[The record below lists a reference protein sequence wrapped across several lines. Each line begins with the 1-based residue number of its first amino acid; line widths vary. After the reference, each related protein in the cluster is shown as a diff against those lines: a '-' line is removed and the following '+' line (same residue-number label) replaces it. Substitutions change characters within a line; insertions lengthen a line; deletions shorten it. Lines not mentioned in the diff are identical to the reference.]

1 MQDPL
6 NARAVLKTYG
16 ISPKKKLGQNF
27 IIRESALDQVIAAA
41 GLSKTVQI
49 LEIGAG
55 LGALTLSLAKQHH
68 KVVAIE
74 YDQRLIPILKNVLG
88 SYENVSILQGDF
100 LQLQLEDVITPPEYF
115 VVANIPYQI
124 TSAVIRKVVEAPYPA
139 RRIVLTIQK
148 EVAERIIAQPGSLS
162 LLALSVQIFGKP
174 RIFSDIAS
182 KAFYPQPKVQSSVL
196 RVDMYTQPLIPMQE
210 IDHFFRIAKMG
221 FAQKRKKLRNA
232 LSAGLH
238 ITPAEVEEIMGKA
251 KIKPSMRAQELAI
264 DQWQQLSRSF
274 IGILKGEGTRRV
286 L

>member
-27 IIRESALDQVIAAA
+27 IIRQSALDQVIAAA

-88 SYENVSILQGDF
+88 SYENVNILQGDF

-162 LLALSVQIFGKP
+162 LLALSVQIFGNP
-174 RIFSDIAS
+174 SIISDIAS

-196 RVDMYTQPLIPMQE
+196 RVDMYTQPLIPMHE
-210 IDHFFRIAKMG
+210 IDHFFRIAKAG
-221 FAQKRKKLRNA
+221 FAQKRKKLRNS

-251 KIKPSMRAQELAI
+251 KITPSMRAQELAI